1 MGKDSNKELAENKLM
16 LLYIIEKINMPVSNL
31 QITELIMENNLINYF
46 FLQKFLN
53 ELCDD
58 NLLSSEIME
67 MKTFYTITVL
77 GKNTLKY
84 LDYLIPANIKYKIDT
99 TIKTVRKKIR
109 NETFI
114 TADFIPESENK
125 YMVNCSVRE
134 DDFTLI
140 DLKVAVGNR
149 NDAKSICDNW
159 KNHPNEIYMEIIDS
173 LTKSHRQK

>member
-1 MGKDSNKELAENKLM
+1 
-16 LLYIIEKINMPVSNL
+16 
-31 QITELIMENNLINYF
+31 MENNLMNYF
-46 FLQKFLN
+46 FLQQFLN

-58 NLLSSEIME
+58 NLLYSEIE
-67 MKTFYTITVL
+67 DKKTFYTITDF

-84 LDYLIPANIKYKIDT
+84 LDYLIPANVKYRIDT
-99 TIKTVRKKIR
+99 KTKNIRKKIR

-140 DLKVAVGNR
+140 ELKIAVGNR
-149 NDAKSICDNW
+149 NDARSICDNW
-159 KNHPNEIYMEIIDS
+159 KNYPHQIYMEIIDS
-173 LTKSHRQK
+173 LTTNRE